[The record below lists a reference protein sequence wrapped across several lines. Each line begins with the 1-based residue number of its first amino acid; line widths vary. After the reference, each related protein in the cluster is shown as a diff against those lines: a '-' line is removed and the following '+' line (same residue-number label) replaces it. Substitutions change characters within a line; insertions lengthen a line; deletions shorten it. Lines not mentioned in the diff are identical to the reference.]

1 MASLSCDSRAV
12 RTCKT
17 EVSRCE
23 TAMCFDKVWPG
34 RSSFQRKLGIAT
46 YAMLKKMHV
55 GFLVGRH
62 VSILIEVV
70 SWSYLQ
76 GARESSKVGMMDV
89 YSYSAMIGRRDMCV
103 SDFIPALLAS

>member
-1 MASLSCDSRAV
+1 MAGA
-12 RTCKT
+12 
-17 EVSRCE
+17 
-23 TAMCFDKVWPG
+23 FFIP
-34 RSSFQRKLGIAT
+34 
-46 YAMLKKMHV
+46 KKAWDRDVCNIEEMHV

-62 VSILIEVV
+62 VSILVEVV